1 MFILKHKITFLFVLV
16 FCLQLP
22 NIVFAEDVN
31 SYKDI
36 DEQIIRELVEYGMI
50 DSKLD
55 DKGKEKEFQKIKE
68 EDPKMIKKKQWELLE
83 KEMDEDE
90 KGVFSDRNKTKGLA
104 FTISPI
110 AYWNTHRNGFD
121 LGLNFYM
128 YYKFRPFIYA
138 PNVGFDFFMSM
149 YTLYGAGNAKGE
161 CKSDILGESL
171 KYKIHYA
178 ITFDFGFRIRFNNKM
193 SFSMILL
200 GLGHAW
206 YKINITNMIDGGGFV
221 GGSHDL
227 IFHWGF
233 EFRYD
238 RFFTRLE
245 LLLAHVGGEYIDGNG
260 MKRTYSGSPCDA
272 DGSGGVCSGS
282 SSLDVLLGIGF
293 YFL

>member
-128 YYKFRPFIYA
+128 YYKLRLYVYL
-138 PNVGFDFFMSM
+138 PNKGLDFFMSM
-149 YTLYGAGNAKGE
+149 YTLYGAGNSKGE
-161 CKSDILGESL
+161 SKSNILGESL

-178 ITFDFGFRIRFNNKM
+178 ITLDLGFRIRFNNKM
-193 SFSMILL
+193 SFSMTLL
-200 GLGHAW
+200 GLGCAW
-206 YKINITNMIDGGGFV
+206 YKLNIKNMIDGGGFV
-221 GGSHDL
+221 GGSNSL
-227 IFHWGF
+227 IVHWGF

-245 LLLAHVGGEYIDGNG
+245 LLWSHVSGEYIDGNG
-260 MKRTYSGSPCDA
+260 RKRTYAESPCNKG
-272 DGSGGVCSGS
+272 GSGDVCSDS
-282 SSLDVLLGIGF
+282 SSVDVLLGIGVYLF
-293 YFL
+293 